1 MSAIDNKND
10 EIVKRKS
17 GRYPWRSNDDQ
28 YHDPSW
34 SARIEGLRKSGVSE
48 SEIAK
53 LLGMTT
59 AQFGDIFIVRRNDGL
74 H

>member
-1 MSAIDNKND
+1 MAVKN
-10 EIVKRKS
+10 KS
-17 GRYPWRSNDDQ
+17 GRYPWVSTSDDQ
-28 YHDPSW
+28 YNDPSW

-53 LLGMTT
+53 QLGMTT
-59 AQFGDIFIVRRNDGL
+59 AQFSDIFIGRRNDGL

>member
-1 MSAIDNKND
+1 MSVKN
-10 EIVKRKS
+10 ES
-17 GRYPWRSNDDQ
+17 GRYPWRSSDDQ

-59 AQFGDIFIVRRNDGL
+59 AQFSDIFIGRRNDGL